1 MQMTMASEFDAVPR
15 TSLECGAAYMASSHR
30 RHHFVPR
37 FYLENWIGSDDKLAC
52 YRWIRG
58 HIVVSRLSPRSVAYQ
73 EGLYTLPAAPEH
85 QRQSIEQKFFARV
98 DERAA
103 RVHRQLVTVGT
114 TTLSTQDRTDW
125 AVFLLSLRIRSP
137 KSVERIRADST
148 AQFLQVL
155 DRDPEQWDQVRTPG
169 DPSTLREWVQQN
181 MPAMIENYGTS
192 LLPQLITDH
201 RPLRHIV
208 SMHWWTT
215 RLSGASEFV
224 TSDHPCVYT
233 HGYGNP
239 NCVIALP
246 LTPTVVFYAAN
257 QPELQADFNAWS
269 SQTIA
274 IRTNESVVSQAFEF
288 VFAVGGNKKLFVS
301 KNLRRAPSRLRTR

>member
-1 MQMTMASEFDAVPR
+1 
-15 TSLECGAAYMASSHR
+15 MASSHR
-30 RHHFVPR
+30 RHHFVPQ
-37 FYLENWIGSDDKLAC
+37 FYLENWVGADGKLAC
-52 YRWIRG
+52 YRWMRSRVI
-58 HIVVSRLSPRSVAYQ
+58 VSRLGPRNVAYR
-73 EGLYTLPAAPEH
+73 EGLYTLPQAPEH
-85 QRQSIEQKFFARV
+85 QRQSIEKEFFAPI

-103 RVHRQLVTVGT
+103 KVHRQLVTVGT
-114 TTLSTQDRTDW
+114 TTLSMQDRTDW
-125 AVFLLSLRIRSP
+125 AVFLLSLRVRTP
-137 KSVERIRADST
+137 ESVERIRADAT
-148 AQFLQVL
+148 AELLQVL
-155 DRDPEQWDQVRTPG
+155 DRDPEQWNQLRKAG

-192 LLPQLITDH
+192 IVPQLIMDY

-215 RLSGASEFV
+215 RLSGASEFL

-257 QPELQADFNAWS
+257 RPELEADFNARS

-274 IRTNESVVSQAFEF
+274 IRTNENVVSQAFEY
-288 VFAVGGNKKLFVS
+288 VFAVGGNRKLFVS
-301 KNLRRAPSRLRTR
+301 KHLQRAPSRPRTR